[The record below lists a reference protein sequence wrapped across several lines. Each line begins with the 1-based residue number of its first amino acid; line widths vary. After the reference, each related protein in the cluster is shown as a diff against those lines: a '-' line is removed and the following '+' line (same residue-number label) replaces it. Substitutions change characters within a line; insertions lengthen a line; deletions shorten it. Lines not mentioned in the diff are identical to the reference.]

1 MTDGER
7 EWNDPEPTSARERRT
22 RYRIAGG
29 LLALGLTVALFYDSI
44 RLVLPLLW
52 PPGGAR
58 WFSLLAVYVL
68 SLMLPL
74 MVGAGLGEALARR
87 RED

>member
-1 MTDGER
+1 MDEER
-7 EWNDPEPTSARERRT
+7 EWDDPEPASARERRT
-22 RYRIAGG
+22 RYRLVGG
-29 LLALGLTVALFYDSI
+29 LVALALTVAVFY
-44 RLVLPLLW
+44 RQLLLAVPLLW

-74 MVGAGLGEALARR
+74 MVGAALGEAVARR
-87 RED
+87 RT